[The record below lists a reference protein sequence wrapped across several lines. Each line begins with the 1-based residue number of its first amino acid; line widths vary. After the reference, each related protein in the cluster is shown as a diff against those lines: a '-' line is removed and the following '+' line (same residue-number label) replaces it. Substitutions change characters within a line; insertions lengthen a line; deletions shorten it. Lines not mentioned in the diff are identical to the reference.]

1 MLTHSLHFMRDLDFR
16 SMPPV
21 EQHAPSLRWPGATAL
36 GIPLLTISA
45 WSFFSLFIFNGLASQ
60 LTLML
65 AGYLVVLAH
74 RFSINAY
81 PSTIAFY
88 IAFAAST
95 SYSAHLSGEFWPALA
110 VNTHWLL
117 MPLAVALIAEVI
129 RKHPE
134 AVDLFRIACA
144 ASILYYFAKM
154 YIESE
159 NYIFWRFVPVFGSIR
174 HLGMSIG
181 FLLVFLYWKTDES
194 TSASAFFRIVRIAAL
209 TLVFWSGSRASMLAW
224 FVSALVIAF
233 GERSL
238 IKVLVIDTV
247 IAVLAAASLPPP
259 YGNLGLFSAILERSA
274 NATSLD
280 GLSASRI
287 TLWQS
292 TLAYLINN
300 DLFWWGNG
308 GNGYIR
314 IQTLGGAELLP
325 PGHVHPHNFLVQA
338 LCEWG
343 VVGLFI
349 FVTGGAAWIHRN
361 RIGECIRSVPVA
373 VAGVA
378 HISITGML
386 DATLYH
392 MEHLVYLTITL
403 AICAKAATSDRRENN
418 SRTIRIPS
426 MVIVALLIVWLI
438 PHALSLD
445 YRIGLPWYFRTS

>member
-1 MLTHSLHFMRDLDFR
+1 
-16 SMPPV
+16 MPTITKQALP
-21 EQHAPSLRWPGATAL
+21 LRWPSANTL
-36 GIPLLTISA
+36 GIPLLTICA
-45 WSFFSLFIFNGLASQ
+45 WSFYSLFVFNGLASQ
-60 LTLML
+60 LTLVL
-65 AGYLVVLAH
+65 AGYLMVLTR
-74 RFSINAY
+74 RFNLSAA
-81 PSTIAFY
+81 PSTIVLY

-117 MPLAVALIAEVI
+117 MPLAVALIAEVV

-134 AVDLFRIACA
+134 TIDLFRIACA
-144 ASILYYFAKM
+144 ASILYYFTKM

-181 FLLVFLYWKTDES
+181 FLLVFLYWKADES
-194 TSASAFFRIVRIAAL
+194 TSASIFFRAVRVAAL

-224 FVSALVIAF
+224 FVCALIIAY
-233 GERSL
+233 GDRSL
-238 IKVLVIDTV
+238 IKALAIDTV
-247 IAVLAAASLPPP
+247 IAILAAASLPPP
-259 YGNLGLFSAILERSA
+259 YGNLGLFGAVLERSA

-292 TLAYLINN
+292 TLAHLINN

-314 IQTLGGAELLP
+314 IQTLGGAALLP
-325 PGHVHPHNFLVQA
+325 PGHVHPHNFLIQA

-343 VVGLFI
+343 AVGLLI
-349 FVTGGAAWIHRN
+349 FLAGGAAWIHRN
-361 RIGECIRSVPVA
+361 RIGESIRSVPVA

-378 HISITGML
+378 HIIVTGML

-392 MEHLVYLTITL
+392 MEHLIYLIIAL
-403 AICAKAATSDRRENN
+403 AICVSAATSDRPEDN
-418 SRTIRIPS
+418 SRAIRIPN
-426 MVIVALLIVWLI
+426 VIVTALLIALLI
-438 PHALSLD
+438 PHALALD

>member
-1 MLTHSLHFMRDLDFR
+1 M
-16 SMPPV
+16 
-21 EQHAPSLRWPGATAL
+21 EQHAPHLRWPSVFTL
-36 GIPLLTISA
+36 GIPLLTICA

-60 LTLML
+60 LTLVLVAYL
-65 AGYLVVLAH
+65 AALIL
-74 RFSINAY
+74 RFSINTT
-81 PSTIAFY
+81 PTTVGLY

-95 SYSAHLSGEFWPALA
+95 SYSAYLSGEFWPALA

-134 AVDLFRIACA
+134 AIDLFRIACA

-194 TSASAFFRIVRIAAL
+194 ASASIFFRIVRVAAL

-224 FVSALVIAF
+224 FVCALIIALS
-233 GERSL
+233 ERSL
-238 IKVLVIDTV
+238 IKALAIDTV
-247 IAVLAAASLPPP
+247 IAILAAASLPPP
-259 YGNLGLFSAILERSA
+259 YGNLGLFGAVLERSA

-292 TLAYLINN
+292 TLTHLINN
-300 DLFWWGNG
+300 DLIWWGKG

-325 PGHVHPHNFLVQA
+325 PGHVHPHNFVIQA

-343 VVGLFI
+343 VVGLLI
-349 FVTGGAAWIHRN
+349 FLAGGTAWIHRN
-361 RIGECIRSVPVA
+361 RIGECVRSVPVA
-373 VAGVA
+373 AAGVA
-378 HISITGML
+378 HIIVTGML

-392 MEHLVYLTITL
+392 MEHLIYLIIAL
-403 AICAKAATSDRRENN
+403 AICASAVTSGRPEEH
-418 SRTIRIPS
+418 SRTIRIPTA
-426 MVIVALLIVWLI
+426 IVATLLIALLI
-438 PHALSLD
+438 PHALALD
-445 YRIGLPWYFRTS
+445 YRIGLPWYFRTN